1 MLGKKYIVR
10 LTDEERALCEA
21 TLKRLSAAS
30 QKARR
35 ARILLLA
42 DAAGPEAGSD
52 AEIAKTCRCRT
63 ATVENVRR
71 HFVLDGFERALEGK
85 QRETPPVSELL
96 AGRQEAEII
105 ALRPEPLLEG
115 YAPWFL
121 RLLAR
126 CVVELGI
133 VDSIS
138 HETFSQVLEN
148 GLRGRK
154 LQYWVIPPEADAEF
168 TAAIEGV
175 LETYARPYDAQRPVL
190 CMAEQPVQL
199 VRESRT
205 PVEATATATH
215 PRRVDYEY
223 ERAGTAAV
231 FMFTEPLAGWRGVT
245 VRPQRTKVDWAEEVA
260 ARLEGRYAHC
270 EKVTLVCE
278 HLNTHT
284 LGAFYNAFEPGRA
297 GELVR
302 RLEFRYTPKH
312 RNWLNVAES
321 ELNALTRQCMRGRR
335 IGGLEELRRETG
347 AWAKDVNEP
356 QRGADW
362 QMTVADARREL
373 KSVYPQI
380 VT

>member
-1 MLGKKYIVR
+1 MPRKKYIVR

-30 QKARR
+30 QKARL
-35 ARILLLA
+35 AHILLLA
-42 DAAGPEAGSD
+42 DAAGPEARSD

-71 HFVLDGFERALEGK
+71 RYVLDGFKRALECE
-85 QRETPPVSELL
+85 QREIPPVSKLL
-96 AGRQEAEII
+96 DGQQETEII
-105 ALRPEPLLEG
+105 ALRLEPLLEG

-138 HETFSQVLEN
+138 HETVARGLKN

-154 LQYWVIPPEADAEF
+154 LQYWVIPREADAEF
-168 TAAIEGV
+168 AAAMEGV

-199 VRESRT
+199 VRESGT
-205 PVEATATATH
+205 PVEATATH
-215 PRRVDYEY
+215 PRGVAHEY
-223 ERAGTAAV
+223 ERVGTAAV

-245 VRPQRTKVDWAEEVA
+245 ARAQRTKVDWAEEVA
-260 ARLEGRYAHC
+260 AWLEGRYAHC
-270 EKVTLVCE
+270 EKVTLVCD

-284 LGAFYNAFEPGRA
+284 SGAFYDAFEPGRA
-297 GELVR
+297 RELAR

-312 RNWLNVAES
+312 RNWLNVADG

-335 IGGLEELRRETG
+335 IGGLEELRRETA
-347 AWAKDVNEP
+347 AWATDVNEP
-356 QRGADW
+356 QRGSDW
-362 QMTVADARREL
+362 QMTVADARTEL